1 LTYLYQ
7 MRLFLF
13 LTFSFISLQI
23 GAQKVTVA
31 KEINVRSDY
40 TYEILGNIEDH
51 IILFRD
57 KGNEYIAEVFDRN
70 LSHILSR
77 EILFEKSRLNI
88 LGTSK
93 TDTSWTIFYT
103 YKEKKYDVLRSRTLD
118 YKGDVIDSL
127 TIAQIPREYGR
138 DKTLMAISKNKT
150 KILFFSRAKGERI
163 NLQLVDAEVDTFP
176 TLWQKT
182 IVLPEYRLRSDFR
195 KIMVTDF
202 GTVCVLLEDEVS
214 NSSKHHLAI
223 IEVDGQEGTLLS
235 KVYYDGVYS
244 TDMYVDFDNINR
256 RIIIVGLY
264 NKDRSDHAEGYY
276 FLNRRL
282 DELEEVQSFNQV
294 PFGLDFIAEVYGKKI
309 GKAKELKNY
318 TIEDLLIRRDGGFVF
333 FAEMNRR
340 YNRRSAFGG
349 GNGRYN
355 GSPYRGRGWTDYY
368 NEDVIALSTFPDGNE
383 HWRTILYKKQFSQD
397 DEGMYSSYFLFKT
410 PSRLKLLY
418 NDEIKKDNTVSEY
431 ILDPLGNY
439 NRNSVLS
446 TEYQKLKLRFRDAVQ
461 ISSSELIVPS
471 ERSYNLSLVKI
482 DFGK

>member
-1 LTYLYQ
+1 
-7 MRLFLF
+7 MRLLLF
-13 LTFSFISLQI
+13 LTFLSISFQI
-23 GAQKVTVA
+23 EAQKVTVA

-214 NSSKHHLAI
+214 NSNKHHLAI

-446 TEYQKLKLRFRDAVQ
+446 TEYQRLKLRFRDAVQ